1 MNFSNSNSLINGGRH
16 YINIKLIWMLLGGMA
31 GLLAAAGCVVV
42 DEDIGWTEKD
52 AKPVMSLVPG
62 VSEERAV
69 FMGFDFDAPVEW
81 EQGIMSAIVTYS
93 DRCEYFNYVR
103 RHCKL
108 SPQWN
113 GFDEVLV
120 WGDWKGEIVEGLLFE
135 RKMPRDSKLGPWLA
149 DVMQVL
155 LSDCGMALSF
165 CPQESTGGWLVYK
178 GRKGMLEVRLSAG
191 PLQQRDKDGNLI
203 CDLQVC
209 RLDLRRCG
217 VIAPAPI

>member
-1 MNFSNSNSLINGGRH
+1 MTENGGAWDKACMRMTT
-16 YINIKLIWMLLGGMA
+16 LILMLLGGMA
-31 GLLAAAGCVVV
+31 GLLATAGCVGLDTEDEWAADAAMPVV
-42 DEDIGWTEKD
+42 
-52 AKPVMSLVPG
+52 SLVAG
-62 VSEERAV
+62 VSGGRAV
-69 FMGFDFDAPVEW
+69 FMGFEFDAPMEW
-81 EQGIMSAIVTYS
+81 EQWIMSAIVTYS

-120 WGDWKGEIVEGLLFE
+120 WGDMKGEIVEGLLFE
-135 RKMPRDSKLGPWLA
+135 RKLPRDSKLGPCLA
-149 DVMQVL
+149 DVLQVL

-178 GRKGMLEVRLSAG
+178 GREGMLEVRLSAG
-191 PLQQRDKDGNLI
+191 PFRQRDKDGNLI

-209 RLDLRRCG
+209 RLDVRRRG

>member
-1 MNFSNSNSLINGGRH
+1 MTENGGAWDKACMRMTT
-16 YINIKLIWMLLGGMA
+16 LILMLLGGMA
-31 GLLAAAGCVVV
+31 GLLATAGCVGLDTEDEWAADAAMPVV
-42 DEDIGWTEKD
+42 
-52 AKPVMSLVPG
+52 SLVAG
-62 VSEERAV
+62 VSGGRAV
-69 FMGFDFDAPVEW
+69 FMGFEFDAPMEW
-81 EQGIMSAIVTYS
+81 EQWIMSAIVTYS

-120 WGDWKGEIVEGLLFE
+120 WGDMKGEIVEGLLFE
-135 RKMPRDSKLGPWLA
+135 RKLPRDSKLGPCLA
-149 DVMQVL
+149 DVLQVL

-165 CPQESTGGWLVYK
+165 CPQESGNGWLVYK
-178 GRKGMLEVRLSAG
+178 GREGMLEIRLSAG
-191 PLQQRDKDGNLI
+191 PIQQRDKDGNLI

-209 RLDLRRCG
+209 RLDVRRCG